1 MITCRLSED
10 PRPPETIGTLVVNTM
25 ITDADRLPKKERDI
39 LRPNIGVV
47 MLLLQTLY
55 TVVMVGHRP
64 HLLPFLMI
72 GMTDGVGSVMEIIR
86 PLPLHLGLGLHLAGE
101 MTLKDCLQG
110 KLLAVW
116 SLVEAKTGRCIGTM
130 LITEA
135 GHHLHIAT
143 LILIDL
149 RNLQLDS
156 GNSCPLIWNCGFN
169 VDQL

>member
-116 SLVEAKTGRCIGTM
+116 SLAEAKNWPLYRDYVDYRGRPPSP
-130 LITEA
+130 
-135 GHHLHIAT
+135 HRYS
-143 LILIDL
+143 D
-149 RNLQLDS
+149 
-156 GNSCPLIWNCGFN
+156 FN
-169 VDQL
+169 RPAEPPARFR